1 MSSLSALNSRQNP
14 ATILIVD
21 DDEGVTQTFARM
33 LRLEGFKVRTAISAE
48 SGLREAQTA
57 RPDAIIL
64 DLRMPL
70 IDGLGFLKQLRAS
83 EPAHETP
90 VAIVTGDYFLE
101 DSVSVELRQLGAE
114 LRFKPLWLEDL
125 VGLARN
131 LLKVTH

>member
-1 MSSLSALNSRQNP
+1 MGERPTSK
-14 ATILIVD
+14 ILIVD

-33 LRLEGFKVRTAISAE
+33 LRLEGYQVRTAVSAE
-48 SGLREAQTA
+48 KGLQEAEQSH
-57 RPDAIIL
+57 PDAIIL

-70 IDGLGFLKQLRAS
+70 VDGLGFLRRLRARVEHS
-83 EPAHETP
+83 ATP
-90 VAIVTGDYFLE
+90 VAIVTGDYFL
-101 DSVSVELRQLGAE
+101 DDAVSNELQQLGAE